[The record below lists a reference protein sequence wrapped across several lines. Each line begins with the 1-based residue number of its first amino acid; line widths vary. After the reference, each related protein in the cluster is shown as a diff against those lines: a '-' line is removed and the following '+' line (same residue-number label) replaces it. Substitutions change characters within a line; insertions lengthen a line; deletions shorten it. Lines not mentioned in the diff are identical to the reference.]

1 MNNKRII
8 FAVVGVFLAF
18 VVVSR
23 CQAVD
28 TGPIDKVRDKG
39 VLEDS
44 DLQIIEDFV
53 ADGVSELAKTQD
65 FTSVAR
71 IRAVIHARSSS
82 DKESAEAQY
91 KGQFSESA
99 YKYISEAL
107 EAAKKLTPVERR
119 FQVILNLLIL
129 TDSLHDLRLADLAM
143 KWIEDENEAIR
154 YWAVHCITN
163 AGIVEQLNSK
173 EAANQELAGKITEQ
187 LSKVVESSSPE
198 TLALMAEFAA
208 GVDITRGEELLL
220 QIADMRIKRYADWT
234 VKYELLDS
242 TILKLLDG
250 KIPLESASKPDVGR
264 RFGQLYSY
272 VIQRYVKGQDVLND
286 TQNNQLASVL
296 VETEASCIVRR
307 LKVTQSVVK
316 NAVEQGDFA
325 ALMQEHGRM
334 LGDEAKAGQLSL
346 KLNFDYGKRPDG
358 GRRVAPLVLPG
369 PPKELAS
376 ADN

>member
-1 MNNKRII
+1 MKNKRII
-8 FAVVGVFLAF
+8 FTVVGVFLAF

-28 TGPIDKVRDKG
+28 AGPIDKVRDKG

-44 DLQIIEDFV
+44 DLRIIDDFV
-53 ADGVSELAKTQD
+53 AGAVDELAKTED
-65 FTSVAR
+65 FTSTAK
-71 IRAVIHARSSS
+71 IRAVIMARSSS
-82 DKESAEAQY
+82 GKESAQAQY
-91 KGQFSESA
+91 GDQFSQSA
-99 YKYISEAL
+99 YKHISEAL
-107 EAAKKLTPVERR
+107 EAAKQLSPMERR

-129 TDSLHDLRLADLAM
+129 ADSLHDLRLADLAM
-143 KWIEDENEAIR
+143 KWVEDENEAIR
-154 YWAVHCITN
+154 YWAVHCITSN
-163 AGIVEQLNSK
+163 AIIEQLNSK
-173 EAANQELAGKITEQ
+173 EAANQELAGKIAEE
-187 LSKVVESSSPE
+187 LKKVVEGSNPE
-198 TLALMAEFAA
+198 IVAQMAEFAA
-208 GVDITRGEELLL
+208 RVDIPQGEELLL
-220 QIADMRIKRYADWT
+220 QIADMRIKKYADWT

-242 TILKLLDG
+242 VILKWLDS

-272 VIQRYVKGQDVLND
+272 AIQRYVKGKDVLSD
-286 TQNNQLASVL
+286 TQKNQLASVL

-316 NAVEQGDFA
+316 NAVEQGDFT

-334 LGDEAKAGQLSL
+334 LGDETKAGQLSL
-346 KLNFDYGKRPDG
+346 KLNFDYGKGPDG
-358 GRRVAPLVLPG
+358 GRRVAPLVLPD